1 MKFNLK
7 NIVRKN
13 IWNLK
18 PYSSARSEFDL
29 YGSDKAYPKSLPMEG
44 TSDEISPLGK
54 MSAGQKGLTLLDANE
69 NPNDPS
75 ILNSKFKIQ
84 NLNRYPDPL
93 QSAVKKELAKQKGL
107 STDQIFVGNGS
118 DEAID
123 LLYRIFCEPAK
134 DKTLICP
141 PTYGMYEVSA
151 GINDVQVLRV
161 PLNDNFEL
169 DIDHILQVIQQENE
183 RQFERQSRTSSDSG
197 AIKILWICSPNNP
210 TGNVLLKAD
219 LKHDWQAQNYTRGGM
234 MDMPFAPQFE
244 QELLENQ
251 RQLDRLFGKF
261 NGIIVVDEAYQDFTE
276 NMSFINRLEDYPNLV
291 VLQTMSKAHGLA
303 GARCGFA
310 FASPEIIE
318 LFNRTKPPYNVNELT
333 QQAVLKSLQNKEK
346 TKTEIQEIIHNR
358 EFLAEHL
365 NRFDFV
371 KEVYPSEANFVLAKV
386 ENATQVYNNLRDK
399 GIIIRNR
406 SSQIEDTLRFTV
418 GTMDECEEV
427 INALKKIKY

>member
-1 MKFNLK
+1 MSSEFNLK

-13 IWNLK
+13 IWDLK

-29 YGSDKAYPKSLPMEG
+29 YSS
-44 TSDEISPLGK
+44 GK
-54 MSAGQKGLTLLDANE
+54 KGLTLLDANE

-75 ILNSKFKIQ
+75 IQNSEFRMQ

-93 QSAVKKELAKQKGL
+93 QSAIKEELAKQKNI
-107 STDQIFVGNGS
+107 SPDQIFVGNGS

-123 LLYRIFCEPAK
+123 LLYRIFCEPGK
-134 DKTLICP
+134 DTVITCP

-169 DIDHILQVIQQENE
+169 DIDQILQVIQQENE

-234 MDMPFAPQFE
+234 MDMPFAPEFE
-244 QELLENQ
+244 AEMLENQ
-251 RQLDRLFGKF
+251 RQLDRLFGNF
-261 NGIIVVDEAYQDFTE
+261 NGIIVLDEAYQDFTE
-276 NMSFINRLEDYPNLV
+276 NMSFIKRLEDYPNLV

-333 QQAVLKSLQNKEK
+333 QKAVLNSLQNVQQ
-346 TKTEIQEIIHNR
+346 TKSEIQEIINNR
-358 EFLAEHL
+358 DFLVEHL
-365 NRFDFV
+365 HSFDFI

-386 ENATQVYNNLRDK
+386 ENATPVYNYLRDK

-418 GTMDECEEV
+418 GTMMECKAV
-427 INALKKIKY
+427 ITALREIKEI